1 MGDCLKVPL
10 RSKHVS
16 RDVQG
21 TTGVVADNVAALQV
35 LAISTGPAI
44 QVMHLINDDRR
55 QRHDEQRTRMDLA
68 LLHIGYYMHAVCS
81 SVGAHHDRRSTRD
94 NVHAAN
100 MCWHQQMAHVSAGF
114 KNFITTATFSSRQQ
128 ITQIPL
134 TGLHC
139 IKVSILPR
147 KLQTSASRIAG
158 TGSCGKTQ
166 S

>member
-1 MGDCLKVPL
+1 MHTYRAHKLLPLHADMGSMGDCLKVLL

-81 SVGAHHDRRSTRD
+81 SVGAHHDRRSTRN

-114 KNFITTATFSSRQQ
+114 KDSNLFIKAADYTNSTQWTA
-128 ITQIPL
+128 
-134 TGLHC
+134 LH
-139 IKVSILPR
+139 
-147 KLQTSASRIAG
+147 
-158 TGSCGKTQ
+158 
-166 S
+166 